1 MKIDTVVKIYEM
13 LKADCESKKQAVES
27 VRKKLP
33 SVVMSC
39 VFCPD
44 TKAYD
49 EAFKAANDAYNKA
62 AELFN
67 DFANTE
73 FQL

>member
-13 LKADCESKKQAVES
+13 LKADCEAKKQAVES

-33 SVVMSC
+33 GVIMSC
-39 VFCPD
+39 VFCQD
-44 TKAYD
+44 SKEYD
-49 EAFKAANDAYNKA
+49 KEFKAANDAYNKA